1 MSGAGVKSLR
11 KLGHKDRDALAV
23 SFEFFPP
30 KTEKMLERLWRSVD
44 RLAPL
49 RPRFVSVTYGAG
61 GSTRDR
67 THAIVAHL
75 RRNTDLEPAAHL
87 TCVGA
92 SVEEVNAVVR
102 DYYAA
107 GVRHIVALRG
117 DPPEGESK
125 FTPHPEGY
133 DGSVELI
140 SGLKTIADF
149 EISVGAYPE
158 PHPDSRG
165 MQSELDYLKR
175 KLDAG
180 ATRFITQFFFDN
192 DCFLRFLDKVRG
204 AGIEAPIVPGI
215 LPVTNFQQVARFSSM
230 CGASIPD
237 WFGSR
242 FDGLDDDPSTRQLV
256 AAHTAADQC
265 FGLLE
270 SGINEFHFYT
280 LNRADLVFAICHMLG
295 VRAGPTDAT
304 GED

>member
-1 MSGAGVKSLR
+1 
-11 KLGHKDRDALAV
+11 
-23 SFEFFPP
+23 
-30 KTEKMLERLWRSVD
+30 
-44 RLAPL
+44 
-49 RPRFVSVTYGAG
+49 VTYGAG

-295 VRAGPTDAT
+295 VRAGPTAAT
-304 GED
+304 GAD